1 MAVQLNQ
8 PLSIWMQLASLFFTC
23 SGING
28 DLLVIRLFLFLAYVM
43 LFLSS
48 ALGGPLWPDV
58 VRSDS
63 LSLDGLVWAIIGMYV
78 HGSSLACLFLDE
90 RPVPLGNDEAAL
102 WRLLYRTG
110 GLSQKLFETEILPYL
125 KVTKLRQ
132 GEAVDTLEHF
142 SIVYRGRVRLKV
154 VGSDGTVVE
163 DRTKV
168 AGEMF
173 DFKHLDLLSSDS
185 VFFAHQIQC
194 SALSPEVTL
203 FQFRKADM
211 GKIANH
217 PFGKSLWQALLIN
230 NLSNIVE
237 EFILGDWAAH
247 NDEEDRKASHPP
259 SDPATANDNSSSND
273 DVGGE
278 SDDQRRM
285 DVLFGPLREW
295 ELPPS
300 DAAGSGSALA
310 RPVIHVW
317 KSWVRAFSV
326 PWPFGRH
333 PTGIRQTQ
341 LRAPPPF
348 PPASNAGR
356 QGGGGRERRDGPS
369 SSAEAG
375 RRGSVLE
382 LLAARSFH
390 RWSLSNR
397 RRTAQPTTSTSTGTS
412 DAASRL
418 RDSAVA
424 QPENAI
430 ELGYG
435 AVASGGSSSGGSNL
449 TRIDVVR
456 TS

>member
-43 LFLSS
+43 LFLGA
-48 ALGGPLWPDV
+48 ALGGPMWPDA
-58 VRSDS
+58 VRPGS

-90 RPVPLGNDEAAL
+90 KPVRMGGDEAAL

-110 GLSQKLFETEILPYL
+110 GLSQKLFETEIMPYL
-125 KVTKLRQ
+125 KVTTLHQ
-132 GEAVDTLEHF
+132 GEKVDTLEHF
-142 SIVYRGRVRLKV
+142 SIVYRGRVRLLV
-154 VGSDGTVVE
+154 LRPDGSVQE

-173 DFKHLDLLSSDS
+173 DFKHLDLLSSGS
-185 VFFAHQIQC
+185 VFFTHQIHC
-194 SALSPEVTL
+194 SALSREVVL

-211 GKIANH
+211 GCIANH

-230 NLSNIVE
+230 NLSNVVE
-237 EFILGDWAAH
+237 EFIMSERAAH
-247 NDEEDRKASHPP
+247 EDDGKARASEPATKEEEED
-259 SDPATANDNSSSND
+259 DGDGDGD
-273 DVGGE
+273 DDE
-278 SDDQRRM
+278 RRM
-285 DVLFGPLREW
+285 DLLFGPLKEW
-295 ELPPS
+295 ELPPP
-300 DAAGSGSALA
+300 DVAGSGSALK
-310 RPVIHVW
+310 RPALHVW
-317 KSWVRAFSV
+317 KSWLRAFSV
-326 PWPFGRH
+326 PWPLGRH

-348 PPASNAGR
+348 PPSTSDRPN
-356 QGGGGRERRDGPS
+356 QEGGGEGPA
-369 SSAEAG
+369 SSADTG

-382 LLAARSFH
+382 LLSARSFH

-397 RRTAQPTTSTSTGTS
+397 RRPPATAATTSTSTGTS
-412 DAASRL
+412 DAASQL
-418 RDSAVA
+418 RDAE

-435 AVASGGSSSGGSNL
+435 AVATAG
-449 TRIDVVR
+449 
-456 TS
+456 